1 MKFTFTICFFLSVS
15 SLLAQNN
22 ETPSNITNYTSLS
35 LYSQLQ
41 NPLRKEYVYI
51 DHFNKYIEVPIQ
63 PNLMIFGAADLSN
76 SADLSGQQ
84 WMGTTSTS
92 KFQFMNKEFE
102 SVQIYDLNGVLR
114 QNRVFFNIK
123 NTKVATFFREP

>member
-1 MKFTFTICFFLSVS
+1 MKYLYTFCLSIS
-15 SLLAQNN
+15 IAPLIAQKID
-22 ETPSNITNYTSLS
+22 TPISITNYESLS
-35 LYSQLQ
+35 FYSQLQ
-41 NPLRKEYVYI
+41 NPLRKEYVYVDQFNQYI
-51 DHFNKYIEVPIQ
+51 DVPIQ
-63 PNLMIFGAADLSN
+63 PNLMMFGAADLSN
-76 SADLSGQQ
+76 SADFSGQQ

-102 SVQIYDLNGVLR
+102 SIQIYDLNGVLR